1 MATILVKAK
10 MGNSARMPYGWA
22 INATVCAVEKFSPA
36 KRVTIN
42 VR

>member
-1 MATILVKAK
+1 LTECRIPNFEA
-10 MGNSARMPYGWA
+10 SDARMPYGWA